1 MWEFHTRKTL
11 TQSISVNECKW
22 YSRPSL
28 WSLCRNRSLTLTRTC
43 LPLEKET
50 LTVLPIHLSAAKAR
64 QVLALQVLSCF
75 YVLSDFVIRCSHF
88 FPFFPIFS
96 HIFPHE
102 ECHMGLGFPTT
113 AGDLKGC
120 HALFGHQQ
128 GSKTC
133 QGLPRGI
140 RFSYQNRW
148 GFMDVLN
155 GCFKWMFYGCLS
167 VGFSWKWSFL
177 GVWCMDPWPYP
188 SSKNEVEYTNIPIYQ
203 YTNIPPP
210 PPPPPPQP
218 APPWCYSGG
227 GLIQSGK
234 QKMMENYQLVSK
246 RNNYQLLDFQWGQ
259 PPFFGKCRKI
269 GVNKTLRKTSN

>member
-1 MWEFHTRKTL
+1 MF
-11 TQSISVNECKW
+11 
-22 YSRPSL
+22 
-28 WSLCRNRSLTLTRTC
+28 LCFIRLYQIF
-43 LPLEKET
+43 
-50 LTVLPIHLSAAKAR
+50 PI
-64 QVLALQVLSCF
+64 
-75 YVLSDFVIRCSHF
+75 
-88 FPFFPIFS
+88 FPIFS

-133 QGLPRGI
+133 QGLPRVCW
-140 RFSYQNRW
+140 SPW
-148 GFMDVLN
+148 T
-155 GCFKWMFYGCLS
+155 
-167 VGFSWKWSFL
+167 WSFL

-188 SSKNEVEYTNIPIYQ
+188 SSKKWGWIYQ

-210 PPPPPPQP
+210 P
-218 APPWCYSGG
+218 PPWCYSGG

-246 RNNYQLLDFQWGQ
+246 RNNYQLLEFQWGQ

-269 GVNKTLRKTSN
+269 GVNKFEWPILRKTSN